1 LPPSPALSD
10 AERRR
15 GLAVLMVTTF
25 FAWGGFFLVVPLI
38 AVHYVDGLGWAAA
51 TIGVA
56 LAIRQFLQQGL
67 TTLSGALADKVGAKG
82 LIGAGMLVRAVG
94 FAALAWADTY
104 PLLLAAVVLAAVGG
118 ALFDAPKSAAIAAL
132 TTEAERPRYFAVSG
146 VVIGLGIALG
156 TQAGAL
162 LLRVDFDLVAL
173 VSGACYLIIFA
184 TVALFLPP
192 VAVSHGEGG
201 FWRGFGLA
209 LGDRRFVTFVSLMAG
224 HWFMSTQFFLTLPLA
239 TVAVAGSVEAVAWVT
254 AINSAVTVLLGYP
267 LPPPGRAE
275 AGRDRVARPGG
286 GGDGARPPRDRLR
299 PGRTGAAGGRRPLLA
314 GDDAGPADEQTV
326 AASLADRRALG
337 SYFGVAALSIAIGG
351 GLGNVAGGYL
361 YDLGQGAGWPALPWV
376 VCALVGF
383 ASAAGLHISMGRT
396 EPPRGTGGCVA
407 LSGDPGRA
415 EHADPTGSGRPPP
428 RARRTP
434 AGGRTVGRR
443 SGAARATS

>member
-1 LPPSPALSD
+1 MTGSLPPPPSPSLSD

-15 GLAVLMVTTF
+15 GLVVLMVTTF

-56 LAIRQFLQQGL
+56 LAVRQFLQQGL
-67 TTLSGALADKVGAKG
+67 TTLSGALADTIGAKG

-104 PLLLAAVVLAAVGG
+104 PLLLGAVVLAAVGG

-173 VSGACYLIIFA
+173 VSGACYLVIFA

-201 FWRGFGLA
+201 FWHGFGLA

-239 TVAVAGSVEAVAWVT
+239 AVAIAGSVEAVAWVT

-267 LPPPGRAE
+267 LPRLVEPKLGVT
-275 AGRDRVARPGG
+275 GSLVLGVAATALG
-286 GGDGARPPRDRLR
+286 
-299 PGRTGAAGGRRPLLA
+299 LLA
-314 GDDAGPADEQTV
+314 IGFAPGVPALLAAVVLFSLGTTLVRPNEQTV

-361 YDLGQGAGWPALPWV
+361 YDLGQGLGWPALPWV

-383 ASAAGLHISMGRT
+383 ASAAGLR
-396 EPPRGTGGCVA
+396 
-407 LSGDPGRA
+407 LSIDQPLSA
-415 EHADPTGSGRPPP
+415 SGQ
-428 RARRTP
+428 P
-434 AGGRTVGRR
+434 AVP
-443 SGAARATS
+443 AQ